1 MFSTADLN
9 FCARSAP
16 QREEE
21 QSAGGGGDVEE
32 EGRRSWGG
40 GEAWTRRKSRI
51 EMEERVG
58 VWGGGGGARTR
69 DAGAGIVVM
78 TDLILDRYTNQPLFL
93 RFVESCITYK
103 CLKSCF
109 SPVTKAVDK
118 LFK

>member
-1 MFSTADLN
+1 MGGRGGVDKKKVEN
-9 FCARSAP
+9 RNGG
-16 QREEE
+16 
-21 QSAGGGGDVEE
+21 AGGGVC
-32 EGRRSWGG
+32 
-40 GEAWTRRKSRI
+40 
-51 EMEERVG
+51 VC
-58 VWGGGGGARTR
+58 GGGGGARTR

-78 TDLILDRYTNQPLFL
+78 TDLILDRYTNQPLLL

>member
-1 MFSTADLN
+1 MGGRGGVDKKKVEN
-9 FCARSAP
+9 RNGG
-16 QREEE
+16 
-21 QSAGGGGDVEE
+21 AGGGVC
-32 EGRRSWGG
+32 
-40 GEAWTRRKSRI
+40 GE
-51 EMEERVG
+51 
-58 VWGGGGGARTR
+58 GGGGARTR

>member
-1 MFSTADLN
+1 MDKKKVEN
-9 FCARSAP
+9 RNGG
-16 QREEE
+16 
-21 QSAGGGGDVEE
+21 AGGGV
-32 EGRRSWGG
+32 GG
-40 GEAWTRRKSRI
+40 G
-51 EMEERVG
+51 
-58 VWGGGGGARTR
+58 GGGGGARTR